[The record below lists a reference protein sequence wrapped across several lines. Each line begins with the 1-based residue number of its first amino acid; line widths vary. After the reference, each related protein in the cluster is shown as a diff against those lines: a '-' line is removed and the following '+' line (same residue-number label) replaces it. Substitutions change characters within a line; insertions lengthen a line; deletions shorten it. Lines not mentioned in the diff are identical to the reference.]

1 MSWYLRQ
8 TENLPRGALKD
19 LHENNGAHVCRHSDG
34 VTADQF
40 GEQTYIKR
48 VEGSG
53 GMKSLTTSTEQ
64 VAIWVNSL
72 SVCAHTAIAMDT
84 IYTEESDTSD
94 SNEIH
99 KEER

>member
-1 MSWYLRQ
+1 MSWYLRH

-19 LHENNGAHVCRHSDG
+19 LHENNGAHICRHSDG

-40 GEQTYIKR
+40 GEQTYIKW
-48 VEGSG
+48 VEG
-53 GMKSLTTSTEQ
+53 STEQ
-64 VAIWVNSL
+64 VAIWVNSF
-72 SVCAHTAIAMDT
+72 SVCAHIAIAIAMDN

-94 SNEIH
+94 SDERH